1 AMSTI
6 KKATLATVLR
16 AALSS
21 VSHAAPPNPAANSPA
36 PRNISTDDI
45 PTFKIGDA
53 PEQEKTAPSQKIAH
67 PQAPAAP
74 QTSATTS
81 TPVTT
86 SNTDKPGQLLWDA
99 WFTVAIEGT
108 IRYQYY
114 NERVE
119 IRGNRIFFQYQ
130 SWKNEEGFINEEQLG
145 AVSEK
150 NAELTPV
157 FFNYHSAFKNNEV
170 TIDGTLTDGKFITTK
185 IRKTGV
191 DFPPSKRALPQKMIW
206 SQFFPVWLG
215 LKLPS
220 LKTGQ
225 GGAFLAFAED
235 NPDPNAGIE
244 KGLLRLE
251 KPDDR
256 AQRTKTKRLVVEF
269 RGLRSVW
276 WVEPNGCVARI
287 ELPTQKAVVQ
297 RVPEAEAKKFF
308 ESQ

>member
-1 AMSTI
+1 MLTPLKTAL
-6 KKATLATVLR
+6 ATLFFTIPLLTYSAT
-16 AALSS
+16 
-21 VSHAAPPNPAANSPA
+21 PSPT

-45 PTFKIGDA
+45 PTLKIGDA
-53 PEQEKTAPSQKIAH
+53 PETENPAPQK
-67 PQAPAAP
+67 PQTQPAAATP
-74 QTSATTS
+74 ATPAATTS
-81 TPVTT
+81 S
-86 SNTDKPGQLLWDA
+86 SNTDKPSQLLWDA
-99 WFTVAIEGT
+99 WFTVAIGGT
-108 IRYQYY
+108 ERYQYY

-150 NAELTPV
+150 NADLTPV
-157 FFNYHSAFKNNEV
+157 FFNYHSSMKNSEL
-170 TIDGTLTDGKFITTK
+170 TIDGTVSEGKYITTK

-191 DFPPSKRALPQKMIW
+191 ELPPSKRALPQKMIW

-215 LKLPS
+215 LKLSS
-220 LKTGQ
+220 LKQGQ

-235 NPDPNAGIE
+235 SADPNAGIE

-256 AQRTKTKRLVVEF
+256 AQRTKTKRLLIDF
-269 RGLRSVW
+269 RGNKSVW
-276 WVEPNGCVARI
+276 WVEPNGCVLRI
-287 ELPTQKAVVQ
+287 ELPKQNAVVQ
-297 RVPEAEAKKFF
+297 RVSQAEAKKFF